1 MKRVLIVVGSPGVG
15 KTALSDLLA
24 SRLHGVN
31 ISLSEL
37 VRNEGLSCGFDERR
51 RTLIADMEKVSS
63 RVGEII
69 QQSEGWIV
77 VDGHFAMDVVPV
89 KDVFLAFVLRRD
101 PDELQEVLSERG
113 FEEHKVAENVAAEI
127 LDVCLFDAIRAYGEK
142 KVCEVDISHKNEREV
157 VEEVIRIIN
166 DQGQCRIGTVD
177 WLMKLE
183 LAGRLEEF
191 LDKL

>member
-15 KTALSDLLA
+15 KTSLSDLLA

-31 ISLSEL
+31 INLSEL

-51 RTLIADMEKVSS
+51 RTLVADMEKVSS
-63 RVGEII
+63 RVGEIM

-101 PDELQEVLSERG
+101 PDELQEVLSKRG

-166 DQGQCRIGTVD
+166 GQGQCRIGTVD

>member
-1 MKRVLIVVGSPGVG
+1 MKRVLIIVGSPGVG
-15 KTALSDLLA
+15 KTSLSDLLA

-51 RTLIADMEKVSS
+51 RTLIADMDKVSS

>member
-15 KTALSDLLA
+15 KTSLSDLLA
-24 SRLHGVN
+24 SRLHGVK

-51 RTLIADMEKVSS
+51 RTLIADVEKVSS

-101 PDELQEVLSERG
+101 PDELQKVLSKRG

-142 KVCEVDISHKNEREV
+142 KVCEVDTSCKNEREV

-166 DQGQCRIGTVD
+166 GQRQCRIGTVD
-177 WLMKLE
+177 WLTKLE
-183 LAGRLEEF
+183 LADRLEEF

>member
-15 KTALSDLLA
+15 KTSLSDLLA

-37 VRNEGLSCGFDERR
+37 VRSEGLSCGFDERR
-51 RTLIADMEKVSS
+51 KTLVADVEKVSV

-89 KDVFLAFVLRRD
+89 KDIFLAFVLRRD
-101 PDELQEVLSERG
+101 PNELQEVLSKRG
-113 FEEHKVAENVAAEI
+113 FEKHKVAENVAAEI

-142 KVCEVDISHKNEREV
+142 KVCEVDTSFRGKGEV
-157 VEEVIRIIN
+157 VEEVIQIIN
-166 DQGQCRIGTVD
+166 GQKQCRVGTVD
-177 WLMKLE
+177 WLTKLE

-191 LDKL
+191 LDNL

>member
-15 KTALSDLLA
+15 KTSLSDLLV
-24 SRLHGVN
+24 SRLHGVK

-51 RTLIADMEKVSS
+51 RTLIADMKKVSS

-89 KDVFLAFVLRRD
+89 KDVLLAFVLRRD
-101 PDELQEVLSERG
+101 PDELQEVLSKRG
-113 FEEHKVAENVAAEI
+113 FEKYKVAENVAAEI
-127 LDVCLFDAIRAYGEK
+127 LDVCLFDAIKAYGEK
-142 KVCEVDISHKNEREV
+142 KVCEVDTSCKNEREV
-157 VEEVIRIIN
+157 VEEVIQIIN
-166 DQGQCRIGTVD
+166 GQRQCRIGAVD
-177 WLMKLE
+177 WLTKLE

-191 LDKL
+191 LDNL

>member
-15 KTALSDLLA
+15 KTSLSDLLA

-51 RTLIADMEKVSS
+51 RTLVADMEKVSS
-63 RVGEII
+63 RVGEMI

-101 PDELQEVLSERG
+101 PDELQEVLSKRG

-166 DQGQCRIGTVD
+166 GQGQCRIGTVD